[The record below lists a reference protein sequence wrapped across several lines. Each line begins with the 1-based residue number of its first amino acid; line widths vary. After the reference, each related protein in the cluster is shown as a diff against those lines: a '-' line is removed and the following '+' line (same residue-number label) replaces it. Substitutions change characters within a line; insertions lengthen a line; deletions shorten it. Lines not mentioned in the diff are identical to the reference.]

1 MTPLANLAK
10 QAVETYITT
19 KKIIK
24 PPKNFPPTFLKKRA
38 GVFVTIEEKDQEL
51 RGCIG
56 TYLPVRE
63 NIAEETIYNAIAAA
77 TEDYRFMPIQK
88 SELPNLVYT
97 VSILGQPEQIRDIAD
112 LNPKK
117 YGVIV
122 STPDHRK
129 TGLLLPDLEG
139 VDTVEKQI
147 MIVCQKA
154 GINLAQEKIVLYRF
168 TTEKYQ

>member
-24 PPKNFPPTFLKKRA
+24 PPKYFPSKKKKKRA

-88 SELPNLVYT
+88 SELPSLVYT

-122 STPDHRK
+122 STPDHCK

-154 GINLAQEKIVLYRF
+154 GINLSQEKIVLYRF

>member
-24 PPKNFPPTFLKKRA
+24 PPKNFPSAFLKKRA

-56 TYLPVRE
+56 TYLPVRN

-88 SELPNLVYT
+88 SELPNLTYT
-97 VSILGQPEQIRDIAD
+97 VSILGQPEQILDI
-112 LNPKK
+112 
-117 YGVIV
+117 
-122 STPDHRK
+122 
-129 TGLLLPDLEG
+129 
-139 VDTVEKQI
+139 
-147 MIVCQKA
+147 
-154 GINLAQEKIVLYRF
+154 
-168 TTEKYQ
+168 